1 MNLKLKGY
9 FDRWKKEVDRAL
21 DLFLPKET
29 QSPRVLHK
37 AMRYSVFAGGKRLRP
52 ILVVAAA
59 ETCGLDGKKVLPAAC
74 AIELIHTYSLIHDD
88 LPAMD
93 DDDLRRGIP
102 TNHKVF
108 GEAIAILAGDALLTY
123 AFQLIA
129 KNGKIA
135 PALTAEVVKAVSKGA
150 GNQGMVGG
158 QVLDIEMGEG
168 RWTKEPRKSQSGIL
182 KTIHESKTAALI
194 HASVFAGALLAK
206 AGPRQRKCLSLY
218 GKNIGLAF
226 QIADDILDVVGDK
239 KLLGKSGSD
248 RANRKLTYP
257 AVFGLENSKKQAL
270 ELVRK
275 AKTSIKDFG
284 KSADILADL
293 ADYIVER
300 TY

>member
-135 PALTAEVVKAVSKGA
+135 PALTAEVVEAVSKGA